1 MEFTGKKKFK
11 VSTKSFESIEIYA
24 VFEIDF
30 DFPEVKKRIAEMS
43 AFWAD
48 SPDASNPLREHL
60 EYVLSVATSK
70 IYHEQDRNWKLS
82 DVETPVIAFC
92 EGEYGEHYAIASREI
107 VDGKYSWVAINQNGP
122 IYNLAINVTQWQPL
136 PRPLIKE

>member
-82 DVETPVIAFC
+82 DVESMDNYLWNYGDGFAY
-92 EGEYGEHYAIASREI
+92 GEYVGIKLIDFHADEI
-107 VDGKYSWVAINQNGP
+107 CSDIFEV
-122 IYNLAINVTQWQPL
+122 
-136 PRPLIKE
+136 KEMKE

>member
-60 EYVLSVATSK
+60 EYVLSVATSRV
-70 IYHEQDRNWKLS
+70 YHEQDRNWKLS
-82 DVETPVIAFC
+82 DVESMDNYLWNYGDGFAY
-92 EGEYGEHYAIASREI
+92 GEYVGIKLIDFHADEI
-107 VDGKYSWVAINQNGP
+107 CSDIFEV
-122 IYNLAINVTQWQPL
+122 
-136 PRPLIKE
+136 KEMEE

>member
-11 VSTKSFESIEIYA
+11 VSTKTFESIEIYA

-60 EYVLSVATSK
+60 EYVLSVATSRV
-70 IYHEQDRNWKLS
+70 YHEQDRNWKLS
-82 DVETPVIAFC
+82 DVESMDNYLWNYGDGFAY
-92 EGEYGEHYAIASREI
+92 GEYVGIKLIDFQADEI
-107 VDGKYSWVAINQNGP
+107 CSDIFEV
-122 IYNLAINVTQWQPL
+122 
-136 PRPLIKE
+136 KEMEE

>member
-11 VSTKSFESIEIYA
+11 VSNGSFESIKIYA

-82 DVETPVIAFC
+82 DVESMDNYLWNYGDGFAY
-92 EGEYGEHYAIASREI
+92 GEYVGIKLIDFHADEI
-107 VDGKYSWVAINQNGP
+107 CSDIFEV
-122 IYNLAINVTQWQPL
+122 
-136 PRPLIKE
+136 EEMEE

>member
-11 VSTKSFESIEIYA
+11 VSTKTFESIEIYA

-60 EYVLSVATSK
+60 EYVLSVATSR

-82 DVETPVIAFC
+82 DVESMDNYLWNYGDGFAY
-92 EGEYGEHYAIASREI
+92 GEYVGIKLIDFHADEVSADIFEVEEI
-107 VDGKYSWVAINQNGP
+107 
-122 IYNLAINVTQWQPL
+122 
-136 PRPLIKE
+136 EE

>member
-11 VSTKSFESIEIYA
+11 VSNGSFESIKIYA

-30 DFPEVKKRIAEMS
+30 DFPEVKERIAEMS

-82 DVETPVIAFC
+82 DVESMDNYLWNYGDGFAY
-92 EGEYGEHYAIASREI
+92 GEYIGIKLIDFHADEI
-107 VDGKYSWVAINQNGP
+107 CSDIFEV
-122 IYNLAINVTQWQPL
+122 
-136 PRPLIKE
+136 KEMEE